1 MMIIIKMMMM
11 MIIEMMMTIIL
22 TKLTLFIDMIK
33 TSAES
38 LIIVAAE
45 AQPINV
51 L

>member
-1 MMIIIKMMMM
+1 MIIKVRMFSKMMM
-11 MIIEMMMTIIL
+11 MIIL
-22 TKLTLFIDMIK
+22 TKITLLIDIIK